1 MKPKTLIPALTS
13 EYLTKNSLFIYS
25 DAITNTETPLRTYI
39 AVKGLETVCKKIL
52 SDKQFRES
60 VKEDFLNISGGSIDK
75 NELFGVT
82 VSTVSQ
88 IKKNELAKDYIYS
101 DAVQSLQKEID
112 TMKLQLKSKED
123 LLKGMK
129 LQEIN
134 SGEAQEVLSG
144 FVEVAEAD
152 PLKEFD
158 LKITFK

>member
-1 MKPKTLIPALTS
+1 MTDLILLKDVSKKTLQGIS
-13 EYLTKNSLFIYS
+13 KE
-25 DAITNTETPLRTYI
+25 ITNTINPLETYI
-39 AVKGLETVCKKIL
+39 KVKALETICKEITSDKSFREAVKEN
-52 SDKQFRES
+52 
-60 VKEDFLNISGGSIDK
+60 FLYISGGSIDK
-75 NELFGVT
+75 TELFGVT

>member
-1 MKPKTLIPALTS
+1 MTDLILTDNVSQKKQIKQISKQITKT
-13 EYLTKNSLFIYS
+13 
-25 DAITNTETPLRTYI
+25 DAP
-39 AVKGLETVCKKIL
+39 LETFIKVKAIESIIEGVIKD
-52 SDKQFRES
+52 SKFRES
-60 VKEDFLNISGGSIDK
+60 VKEDFLNISGGAIDK
-75 NELFGVT
+75 TELFGVT

-112 TMKLQLKSKED
+112 LIKLILKSKED

>member
-1 MKPKTLIPALTS
+1 MRRKRAGALSSAGRRTPS
-13 EYLTKNSLFIYS
+13 RV
-25 DAITNTETPLRTYI
+25 AIESI
-39 AVKGLETVCKKIL
+39 IEGVIKDSK
-52 SDKQFRES
+52 FREA

-75 NELFGVT
+75 HELFGVT

-88 IKKNELAKDYIYS
+88 VKKNELAKDYIYS

-112 TMKLQLKSKED
+112 TIKLILKSRED